1 MYDSV
6 FIESLDY
13 LLIFSILVV
22 LPIMI
27 VWLVSRVKIKRNNE
41 RTQIILAAIEK
52 YPNLDFKN

>member
-27 VWLVSRVKIKRNNE
+27 VWLVAE
-41 RTQIILAAIEK
+41 
-52 YPNLDFKN
+52 